1 MTPSRWIPVRPL
13 ESSFT
18 ADVKPDGRLYMV
30 GDHGRRPGEPLIFQG
45 SRFILA
51 RYVESI
57 SSYAGCNLPKRIN
70 KAIELLEQGQPIY
83 YVGVSE
89 VSYDVGR
96 EMAGTWADYIN
107 VSMEHGA
114 FDMRGLAEFMRGT
127 GRRRFPRPAGTGR
140 RPSSWICRWRGRVK
154 RRFAPTPGCSSR
166 RWPRGVHGILLCHA
180 DDPEGVRAFVQ
191 SCRYPFR
198 KPAAG
203 HGDGRRGAGGQGWAA
218 QLWGLPVNEYLEKAD
233 PWPLNPA
240 GELMLGVKIEN
251 KRALANAEATAQVQG
266 LAFGEWGPGDM
277 GMSLGHADRHDP
289 PYPPEM
295 GAARARVMAACKDA
309 GLFFLNGANT
319 GNVTEMIDEGV
330 MICSG
335 GGEAVAKVGR
345 AYTGRK

>member
-1 MTPSRWIPVRPL
+1 M
-13 ESSFT
+13 
-18 ADVKPDGRLYMV
+18 
-30 GDHGRRPGEPLIFQG
+30 IFQG

-114 FDMRGLAEFMRGT
+114 FDMRGLAEFMRGLVD
-127 GRRRFPRPAGTGR
+127 GGPAASGHRTPAVIVDLPVEG
-140 RPSSWICRWRGRVK
+140 SSEAAVRANAWMFK
-154 RRFAPTPGCSSR
+154 QALA
-166 RWPRGVHGILLCHA
+166 RGVHGILLCHA
-180 DDPEGVRAFVQ
+180 DDPEGVRAFVE